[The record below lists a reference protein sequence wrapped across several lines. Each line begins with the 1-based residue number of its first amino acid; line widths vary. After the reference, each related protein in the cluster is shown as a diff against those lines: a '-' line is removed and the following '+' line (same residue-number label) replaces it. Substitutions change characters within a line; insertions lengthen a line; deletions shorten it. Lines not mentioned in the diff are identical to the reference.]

1 MGYLA
6 NDAEK
11 NFTSSVTANS
21 TAPTFSGVSS
31 VTPKNDGSFT
41 ITWSVATGT
50 PALPVEYR
58 MYVALGSVSAG
69 SLFVN
74 SNWVSTTKQTVVT
87 GNVFQLGDGTTYFI
101 NGQVYTFGVRAVSS
115 QNVSDTNTVILTS
128 TAIASGNLASVFQ
141 TLVSDLSTEIVNLNS
156 DLSAIKKNTDLIPA
170 AI

>member
-6 NDAEK
+6 NDAQK
-11 NFTSSVTANS
+11 NFVSSVTAN
-21 TAPTFSGVSS
+21 TIAPTFSGIAS

-41 ITWSVATGT
+41 ITWSAATGS

-87 GNVFQLGDGTTYFI
+87 GNVFQLGDGLTYFT
-101 NGQVYTFGVRAVSS
+101 NGLVYTFGVRAVSS
-115 QNVSDTNTVILTS
+115 QNVSDTNTAILTS
-128 TAIASGNLASVFQ
+128 TAIASGNLALVFQ
-141 TLVSDLSTEIVNLNS
+141 NIISDLNQEISYLNS
-156 DLSAIKKNTDLIPA
+156 DLSDIKKNTDLIPA